1 MEISA
6 SAFLPNINLTVID
19 VLILILCLSATLFYC
34 YSIYSAVVTFGE
46 SHIYAPN
53 FSPPITILKP
63 ICGLDRD
70 IYENLATFCRQEYST
85 YQIIFNVR
93 SPQDPGINVVK
104 RIIQDFPR
112 LDIQLI
118 VCNRIIGTNL
128 KVSNLANALSF
139 AKYEILVIADSDIR
153 VGKDYLQRVVRP
165 LHNKNVGVVTCLYRS
180 VAQGWVEKLEAVGTA
195 CDFNAGAITSKQ
207 LEGMKFALGST
218 IVIRREVLKAI
229 GGFEA
234 IADYLADDF
243 QLGYLTAQVGYK
255 VMLSDY
261 IVEHVLFANTLI
273 DSIQHQVRWLRGIRV
288 SRPWGYLGIVFTY
301 GNITSLILTMTIKGS
316 VLCWFGLAITWIV
329 RLIMGWIV
337 GVKYLQDSSAK
348 KYFWLVIL
356 RDLMSFAIWC
366 YCFFGTT
373 IEWRGLQFKLT
384 KDGKIIPKVK
394 DLTEQLSDT

>member
-6 SAFLPNINLTVID
+6 SAFLTNINLTVID

-34 YSIYSAVVTFGE
+34 YSIYSAVVTFGK

-63 ICGLDRD
+63 ICGLDKD

-85 YQIIFNVR
+85 YQIIFSVR

-153 VGKDYLQRVVRP
+153 VGKDYLQRVVQP

-243 QLGYLTAQVGYK
+243 QLGYLTAQMGYK

-261 IVEHVLFANTLI
+261 IVEHILFANTLI
-273 DSIQHQVRWLRGIRV
+273 DSIQRQIRWSRGIRV
-288 SRPWGYLGIVFTY
+288 SRPWGYFGLVFTY
-301 GNITSLILTMTIKGS
+301 GNITSFILIVTIKAS
-316 VLCWFGLAITWIV
+316 ILCWFALAITWIV

-348 KYFWLVIL
+348 KYLWLVIF
-356 RDLMSFAIWC
+356 RDLMSFTIWC
-366 YCFFGTT
+366 YCFCGTT

-384 KDGKIIPKVK
+384 KDGKITPKVK
-394 DLTEQLSDT
+394 DVTEQFELK

>member
-1 MEISA
+1 MEIFA
-6 SAFLPNINLTVID
+6 SAFLTNINLKVID
-19 VLILILCLSATLFYC
+19 ILIVILCLSSVLFYC

-53 FSPPITILKP
+53 FYPPITILKP

-70 IYENLATFCRQEYST
+70 IYENLATFCQQEYSI
-85 YQIIFNVR
+85 YQIIFSVR
-93 SPQDPGINVVK
+93 NPQDPGIDVVK
-104 RIIQDFPR
+104 QIIQDFPK

-118 VCNRIIGTNL
+118 VCDHIIGTNL
-128 KVSNLANALSF
+128 KVSNLANALSL

-153 VGKDYLQRVVRP
+153 VGEDYLQRVVQP

-180 VAQGWVEKLEAVGTA
+180 VAAGWVEKLEAVGTA
-195 CDFNAGAITSKQ
+195 CDFHAGAITSKQ
-207 LEGMKFALGST
+207 LEGMKFAFGST
-218 IVIRREVLKAI
+218 IVIRQEVLKAI

-243 QLGYLTAQVGYK
+243 QLGYLTAKVGYK

-273 DSIQHQVRWLRGIRV
+273 DSIHHQVRWLRGIRV
-288 SRPWGYLGIVFTY
+288 SRPWGYLGLVFTY
-301 GNITSLILTMTIKGS
+301 GNITSLILMMTIKGS
-316 VLCWFGLAITWIV
+316 ILCWSGLAVTWIV

-337 GVKYLQDSSAK
+337 GVKYLQDSSVK

-356 RDLMSFAIWC
+356 RDLMSFTIWC
-366 YCFFGTT
+366 YCLFGTT

-394 DLTEQLSDT
+394 DITEQFEFK